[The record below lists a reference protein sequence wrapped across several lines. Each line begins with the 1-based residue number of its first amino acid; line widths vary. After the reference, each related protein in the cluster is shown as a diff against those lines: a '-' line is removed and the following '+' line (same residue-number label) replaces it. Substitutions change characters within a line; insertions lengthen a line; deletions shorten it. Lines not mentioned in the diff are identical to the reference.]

1 MSVSE
6 WHANIKTWALMTVK
20 WTNDKVP
27 IHSALQLDCNR
38 KYNNK
43 KWISYLHYHFHL
55 GFFGNR
61 IKSHFI
67 SATSTLRESVLPPA
81 SACRARK
88 KLSAVIDL
96 LAPNLILIQIFTYL
110 QEACKH
116 TLGVIYFAVGLTHCN
131 ALICLLSP
139 KQREGEN
146 KEDAVRLPDTWTPP
160 LVSLYRS
167 CWSQTD
173 AKAETSEV
181 YKVGLRS
188 SGACG
193 QKCKAR
199 RIYACM
205 SVREWPRSLWSL
217 KRWFEDDWTSLLAT
231 PRHFSFHS
239 WDHLHLRTKGSS
251 DATGF
256 FTEEAFRTKGETS
269 SSSQERSPDPNS
281 NKSQSK
287 ETDARNTDAEV
298 RGESLELIGSTV
310 REMGVWWRNRRT
322 ESRL

>member
-1 MSVSE
+1 MIRCRSTLPCS
-6 WHANIKTWALMTVK
+6 WTV
-20 WTNDKVP
+20 TASTTTRNGFL
-27 IHSALQLDCNR
+27 ICIIIL
-38 KYNNK
+38 
-43 KWISYLHYHFHL
+43 HL

-116 TLGVIYFAVGLTHCN
+116 TLGVIYFAVGQTHCN

-139 KQREGEN
+139 KQREGKN

-181 YKVGLRS
+181 YKVELRS

-199 RIYACM
+199 RIDACM

-239 WDHLHLRTKGSS
+239 
-251 DATGF
+251 
-256 FTEEAFRTKGETS
+256 
-269 SSSQERSPDPNS
+269 
-281 NKSQSK
+281 
-287 ETDARNTDAEV
+287 
-298 RGESLELIGSTV
+298 
-310 REMGVWWRNRRT
+310 
-322 ESRL
+322 

>member
-6 WHANIKTWALMTVK
+6 WHANAKTWALMTVK

-43 KWISYLHYHFHL
+43 KWISYLHYHFHR

-116 TLGVIYFAVGLTHCN
+116 TLGVIYFAVGQTHCN

-139 KQREGEN
+139 KQREGKN

-199 RIYACM
+199 RIDACM

-239 WDHLHLRTKGSS
+239 WGIFTSELKVLQMQQVSSLTKPFVRKVKHLQAAKKGVQ
-251 DATGF
+251 TL
-256 FTEEAFRTKGETS
+256 TQTNHNQRRLMQETQMQRREER
-269 SSSQERSPDPNS
+269 
-281 NKSQSK
+281 
-287 ETDARNTDAEV
+287 V
-298 RGESLELIGSTV
+298 
-310 REMGVWWRNRRT
+310 
-322 ESRL
+322 